1 MKYTILNALAIL
13 HPLQFQKEYEQFWQ
27 DSSKSSTIWIGL
39 LFSILGI
46 AATLRQI
53 TNMPADS
60 GGHVISPKTF
70 RLRTTQCLV
79 LGKYSSAKAYAL
91 ETLVLHL
98 YSSFL
103 GLEDS
108 NINLW
113 FFMGIII
120 RLAMRMGYHRD
131 SRSHPSISPFEGE
144 MRRRLWAIIY
154 QMDVLMS
161 FQLGLP
167 SMIPATHCDTEA
179 PRNLNFSDFLPN
191 TAVLP
196 PTRALSDH
204 TSILYFILKGKI
216 MDVFRKIVAHTQS
229 LSSPP
234 LEATIILDIE
244 MRETYNNIPPA
255 FQMMPVSRSF
265 MDTSSTIMKRCSM
278 ELLYLKGIIVLHRR
292 YLSGDTSDP
301 KCAKFRRACLDAAM
315 KILSRQADLHQASQP
330 GGQLC
335 DDRWMVS
342 SLMAYDFLLAA
353 MVVCLELSVHMRNA
367 TTSRNADFDR
377 QFDALQTSYTI
388 WTSRDLES
396 KETRTAAQVL
406 ELMIRTVKDDSV
418 NSSSSSAALPQED
431 GLFLEDSDLP
441 YAKPVSEMISG
452 SESLNWV
459 SRTLTFT
466 FAKGVQFSNL
476 FWVDI
481 AGSIFPRQ
489 RQTS

>member
-1 MKYTILNALAIL
+1 M
-13 HPLQFQKEYEQFWQ
+13 
-27 DSSKSSTIWIGL
+27 
-39 LFSILGI
+39 
-46 AATLRQI
+46 
-53 TNMPADS
+53 
-60 GGHVISPKTF
+60 
-70 RLRTTQCLV
+70 
-79 LGKYSSAKAYAL
+79 
-91 ETLVLHL
+91 LHL

-167 SMIPATHCDTEA
+167 SMIPAAHCDTEA
-179 PRNLNFSDFLPN
+179 PRNLNFSDFYPN

-196 PTRALSDH
+196 PTRPLSDH
-204 TSILYFILKGKI
+204 TSVLYFILKGKI
-216 MDVFRKIVAHTQS
+216 MGVFRKIVAHTQS
-229 LSSPP
+229 LHSPP
-234 LEATIILDIE
+234 LETTVILDTE
-244 MRETYNNIPPA
+244 MRETYNKIPPA

-265 MDTSSTIMKRCSM
+265 MDTSSTIMKRCSI

-292 YLSGDTSDP
+292 YLSGDASDP
-301 KCAKFRRACLDAAM
+301 KYAKFRRACLDAAM

-353 MVVCLELSVHMRNA
+353 MVVCLELSAHMR
-367 TTSRNADFDR
+367 TGIISRNADFER
-377 QFDALQTSYTI
+377 QFDALQASYMI

-418 NSSSSSAALPQED
+418 HNPSISAALPPEY
-431 GLFLEDSDLP
+431 GLSLEDSNLD
-441 YAKPVSEMISG
+441 YAKPVTEMING
-452 SESLNWV
+452 SEDLNWV
-459 SRTLTFT
+459 SLVLLVK
-466 FAKGVQFSNL
+466 FAKYVQPL
-476 FWVDI
+476 TPH
-481 AGSIFPRQ
+481 G
-489 RQTS
+489 